1 MTAAV
6 PPAGARRFRFAP
18 LLAATVLTVLLLW
31 LFGTV
36 ADVLLLLFLAVLLSL
51 YLGAVA
57 DAITRRTRLPRRI
70 SLLIAV
76 VLTIAGVGGLVWLL
90 VPPVVEQTQ
99 ALLRVFPAYVGAWER
114 GIYDAVRRIPGV
126 AEAWRP
132 EKHKLLVAIYEQ
144 GAALFADV
152 VPKVI
157 SIGHA
162 AINVVSVG
170 VMSLYLALQPEF
182 YREWLI
188 ALFPPVHRDLVR
200 DVLGDLGV
208 TLRSWIVGQL
218 LGMFI
223 LAALTAV
230 GLYVLGVPYWLTFGV
245 FTGAVAIIPFFGTLI
260 STILPALF
268 VLAGPNGGTRAL
280 AVIAL
285 GVIIHVIEGQFVLP
299 LITARR
305 IRRVSVPPVLSIM
318 AVLVVGKVLG
328 PAGLLVAVPTLAAI
342 LVVIRRILSNRIY
355 EGQGFRRATRDQPLV
370 LRVPPAD
377 GEGVLVAPTPR
388 VDLIALAERARTRR
402 TA

>member
-1 MTAAV
+1 MSAPAV
-6 PPAGARRFRFAP
+6 FEGVRRFRFAP

-36 ADVLLLLFLAVLLSL
+36 ADVLLLLFLAILLSL

-57 DAITRRTRLPRRI
+57 DAITRRTRLPRRV
-70 SLLIAV
+70 SLFLAV
-76 VLTIAGVGGLVWLL
+76 ALTIAGVTGLVWLL

-99 ALLRVFPAYVGAWER
+99 ALVRVLPAYVGAWER
-114 GIYDAVRRIPGV
+114 GIYEAVRRVPGV
-126 AEAWRP
+126 AETWRP
-132 EKHKLLVAIYEQ
+132 ENHRLLKAVYEQ
-144 GAALFADV
+144 GAALFADL

-157 SIGHA
+157 GIGHGV
-162 AINVVSVG
+162 INVISVG
-170 VMSLYLALQPEF
+170 VMSLYLALRPEF

-200 DVLGDLGV
+200 DVLRDLAV

-245 FTGAVAIIPFFGTLI
+245 FTGAVAVIPFFGTFV
-260 STILPALF
+260 SSVLPALF
-268 VLAGPNGGTRAL
+268 VLAGPDGGTRAL

-285 GVIIHVIEGQFVLP
+285 GIVIHVIEGQFVLP

-305 IRRVSVPPVLSIM
+305 IKRVPVPPVLSIM
-318 AVLVVGKVLG
+318 AVLVVGKLLG
-328 PAGLLVAVPTLAAI
+328 PAGLLVAVPTLAAT
-342 LVVIRRILSNRIY
+342 LVIVRRILSNRIY

-388 VDLIALAERARTRR
+388 VDMIALAERARARR